1 MSIRLIRQESET
13 PNVTNTDDARMVRY
27 AYGGYNGFVK
37 NRGTEIGYSINGS
50 TFKVTSGV
58 LNLQGWEAEI
68 DANGV
73 DISTSGSVNK
83 RYFSVFYE
91 VNAATDTASVK
102 SSYSETGYPAI
113 DAGDDLTETTNG
125 TARLLLYTFDVQNTV
140 ISNVQKKVQAIPFV
154 SDAVDEIQSELSETV
169 TQLENGDII
178 PAKSNDSKLI
188 NSLEIKRDENGVLKI
203 GDTIIPQKK
212 LLWSGDLTIETGETD
227 QTIPLSESLTNGDI
241 IEIVTEEGI
250 YKFTAAINISS
261 FKSFYCH
268 RINGVGTSQINVNT
282 LYFTTSGTSPK
293 SLTVKAP
300 KGVTMYSGSGN
311 NYSASISSGA
321 ILGSFYYHPND
332 ISWTV
337 RKIYKVIE

>member
-73 DISTSGSVNK
+73 DISTAGSVNK

-91 VNAATDTASVK
+91 VNTATDTASVK

-113 DAGDDLTETTNG
+113 KAGDDLTETTNG
-125 TARLLLYTFDVQNTV
+125 TARLLLYTFEVQNTA

-169 TQLENGDII
+169 RQLENGDII

-212 LLWSGDLTIETGETD
+212 LLWSGSINCTAESSLTAFSLNETATGGRYVIEYIDTIYAGGERKLVSAGCRDIDTGMLPVDFE
-227 QTIPLSESLTNGDI
+227 PLSTAGKFINASDRFERATLPKLLIEINTKNAEWNGIYYREIQTDGTVSINFHRGTLTAVYKI
-241 IEIVTEEGI
+241 IE
-250 YKFTAAINISS
+250 
-261 FKSFYCH
+261 
-268 RINGVGTSQINVNT
+268 
-282 LYFTTSGTSPK
+282 
-293 SLTVKAP
+293 
-300 KGVTMYSGSGN
+300 
-311 NYSASISSGA
+311 
-321 ILGSFYYHPND
+321 
-332 ISWTV
+332 
-337 RKIYKVIE
+337 

>member
-125 TARLLLYTFDVQNTV
+125 TARLLLYTFDVQNTA

-154 SDAVDEIQSELSETV
+154 SDAIDEIYEG
-169 TQLENGDII
+169 LENGTII
-178 PAKSNDSKLI
+178 PAKSNDSKSI

-212 LLWSGDLTIETGETD
+212 LLWSGSINCTAESSSTAFSLNETATSGRYIIEYIDMYYAGGERKLISAGCRDIDTGMLPVDFE
-227 QTIPLSESLTNGDI
+227 PLSTAGKFINKSARFERATLPKLLIEINTKNAEWNGIYYREIQTDGTVSINFHRGTLTAVYKI
-241 IEIVTEEGI
+241 IE
-250 YKFTAAINISS
+250 
-261 FKSFYCH
+261 
-268 RINGVGTSQINVNT
+268 
-282 LYFTTSGTSPK
+282 
-293 SLTVKAP
+293 
-300 KGVTMYSGSGN
+300 
-311 NYSASISSGA
+311 
-321 ILGSFYYHPND
+321 
-332 ISWTV
+332 
-337 RKIYKVIE
+337 

>member
-125 TARLLLYTFDVQNTV
+125 TARLLLYTFDVQITA

-154 SDAVDEIQSELSETV
+154 SDAIDEIYEG
-169 TQLENGDII
+169 LENGTII
-178 PAKSNDSKLI
+178 PAKSNDSKSI

-212 LLWSGDLTIETGETD
+212 LLWSGSINCTAESSSTAFSLNETATSGRYIIEYIDMYYAGGERKLISAGCRDIDTGMLPVDFE
-227 QTIPLSESLTNGDI
+227 PLSTAGKFINKSARFERATLPKLLIEINTKNAEWNGIYYREIQTDGTVSINFHRGTLTAVYKI
-241 IEIVTEEGI
+241 IE
-250 YKFTAAINISS
+250 
-261 FKSFYCH
+261 
-268 RINGVGTSQINVNT
+268 
-282 LYFTTSGTSPK
+282 
-293 SLTVKAP
+293 
-300 KGVTMYSGSGN
+300 
-311 NYSASISSGA
+311 
-321 ILGSFYYHPND
+321 
-332 ISWTV
+332 
-337 RKIYKVIE
+337 

>member
-73 DISTSGSVNK
+73 DISTSGSGNK

-125 TARLLLYTFDVQNTV
+125 TARLLLYTFDVQNTA

-154 SDAVDEIQSELSETV
+154 SDAIDEIYEG
-169 TQLENGDII
+169 LENGTII
-178 PAKSNDSKLI
+178 PAKSNDSKSI

-212 LLWSGDLTIETGETD
+212 LLWSGSINCTAESSSTAFSLNETATSGRYIIEYIDMYYAGGERKLISAGCRDIDTGMLPVDFE
-227 QTIPLSESLTNGDI
+227 PLSTAGKFINKSARFERATLPKLLIEINTKNAEWNGIYYREIQTDGTVSINFHRGTLTAVYKI
-241 IEIVTEEGI
+241 IE
-250 YKFTAAINISS
+250 
-261 FKSFYCH
+261 
-268 RINGVGTSQINVNT
+268 
-282 LYFTTSGTSPK
+282 
-293 SLTVKAP
+293 
-300 KGVTMYSGSGN
+300 
-311 NYSASISSGA
+311 
-321 ILGSFYYHPND
+321 
-332 ISWTV
+332 
-337 RKIYKVIE
+337 

>member
-125 TARLLLYTFDVQNTV
+125 TARLLLYTFDVQNTA

-154 SDAVDEIQSELSETV
+154 SDAIDEIYEG
-169 TQLENGDII
+169 LENGTII
-178 PAKSNDSKLI
+178 PAKSNDSKSI

-212 LLWSGDLTIETGETD
+212 LLWSGSINCTAESSSTAFSLNETATSGRYIIEYIDMYYAGGERKLISAGCRDIDTGMLPVDFE
-227 QTIPLSESLTNGDI
+227 PLSKAGKFINKSARFERATLPKLLIEINTKNAEWNGIYYREIQTDGTVSINFHRGTLTAVYKI
-241 IEIVTEEGI
+241 IE
-250 YKFTAAINISS
+250 
-261 FKSFYCH
+261 
-268 RINGVGTSQINVNT
+268 
-282 LYFTTSGTSPK
+282 
-293 SLTVKAP
+293 
-300 KGVTMYSGSGN
+300 
-311 NYSASISSGA
+311 
-321 ILGSFYYHPND
+321 
-332 ISWTV
+332 
-337 RKIYKVIE
+337 

>member
-1 MSIRLIRQESET
+1 MSIRLIRQESEA

-125 TARLLLYTFDVQNTV
+125 TARLLLYTFDVQNTA

-154 SDAVDEIQSELSETV
+154 SDAIDEIYEG
-169 TQLENGDII
+169 LENGTII
-178 PAKSNDSKLI
+178 PAKSNDSKSI
-188 NSLEIKRDENGVLKI
+188 NSLEIKRDENGILKI

-212 LLWSGDLTIETGETD
+212 LL
-227 QTIPLSESLTNGDI
+227 
-241 IEIVTEEGI
+241 
-250 YKFTAAINISS
+250 
-261 FKSFYCH
+261 
-268 RINGVGTSQINVNT
+268 
-282 LYFTTSGTSPK
+282 
-293 SLTVKAP
+293 
-300 KGVTMYSGSGN
+300 
-311 NYSASISSGA
+311 
-321 ILGSFYYHPND
+321 
-332 ISWTV
+332 
-337 RKIYKVIE
+337 

>member
-125 TARLLLYTFDVQNTV
+125 TARLLLYTFDVQNTA

-154 SDAVDEIQSELSETV
+154 SDAIDEIYEG
-169 TQLENGDII
+169 LENGTII
-178 PAKSNDSKLI
+178 PAKSNDSKSI

-212 LLWSGDLTIETGETD
+212 LLWSGSINCTAESSSTAFSLNETATSGRYIIEYIDTTYAGGERKLVSAGCRDIDTGMLPVDFE
-227 QTIPLSESLTNGDI
+227 PLSTAGKFINESDRFERATLPKLLIEINTKNAEWNGIYYREIQTDGTVSINFHRGTLTAVYKI
-241 IEIVTEEGI
+241 IE
-250 YKFTAAINISS
+250 
-261 FKSFYCH
+261 
-268 RINGVGTSQINVNT
+268 
-282 LYFTTSGTSPK
+282 
-293 SLTVKAP
+293 
-300 KGVTMYSGSGN
+300 
-311 NYSASISSGA
+311 
-321 ILGSFYYHPND
+321 
-332 ISWTV
+332 
-337 RKIYKVIE
+337 